1 MKCKL
6 RLLFLVAG
14 VAGLCNSVFAQTVD
28 QGKKFFYYQRYKS
41 AKDVFDKVLAAN
53 PNNIDAIYWD
63 GQTMLAMKDSVGAR
77 DLYSKALQTNG
88 NAPMLLAGMGG
99 VELRFGKAQDA
110 RAHFDMAITLT
121 KQKDVLVLNAVAE
134 NNITAPQGDLV
145 YALEKLTLATNVKNF
160 NNPETYVLMGDAYR
174 RQIDGG
180 NAVQAYQKAL
190 SLDPKLAAAEFQIG
204 KIYLTQNNADYFLPD
219 FNKAVEMD
227 PAYAPAYY
235 ELFYYY
241 YNHWTPDNIPKATDA
256 LNKYIANSDPGAYA
270 DLLQTDFLIVTGK
283 FAEAKAKA
291 LAIIS
296 AQGDKVDPLFYAKV
310 AYCCDTM
317 GDAACATQNI
327 ATYFAKQDPGAVKPS
342 DYVLRAGIEGK
353 STDSA
358 TRETAFDDY
367 GLAIR
372 KDTLPENKAKYL
384 AQATNLANKLNDKR
398 ALAVIARI
406 VYTGIKDPTNSDLYK
421 WGIANYQGGFYK
433 TADSIFCGI
442 YEVKYP
448 NEIFG
453 YLWCARALQA
463 QEDTANP
470 QGLAMAAWDKLAEV
484 SRALDSTAKAAGS
497 PDSIKYKNQIVTSYF
512 YLVQFYNDIKK
523 DKGTAIAYLRKV
535 LEVDPTN
542 ATAQKYLAILTA
554 PPRRVPAAAATK
566 PKSGR

>member
-28 QGKKFFYYQRYKS
+28 QGRKFFYYQRYKS

-63 GQTMLAMKDSVGAR
+63 GQTMLALKDSVGAR

-88 NAPMLLAGMGG
+88 NAPMLLAGEGG

-110 RAHFDMAITLT
+110 RAHFDMALSLT
-121 KQKDVLVLNAVAE
+121 KEKDVLVFNAVAK
-134 NNITAPQGDLV
+134 NNIEAPEGDMV
-145 YALEKLTLATNVKNF
+145 YALQKLEAATNVKKF
-160 NNPETYVLMGDAYR
+160 NDADTYLLEGDAYR

-190 SLDPKLAAAEFQIG
+190 SIDPKLAAAEFQIG
-204 KIYLTQNNADYFLPD
+204 KIYLTQNNPDYFLPA

-227 PAYAPAYY
+227 PAYAPAYF

-241 YNHWTPDNIPKATDA
+241 YNHWNVDNIPKATDA
-256 LNKYIANSDPGAYA
+256 LNKYVANSDPGANV

-291 LAIIS
+291 QAIIS
-296 AQGDKVDPLFYAKV
+296 AQGDKVDPGFYLKV
-310 AYCCDTM
+310 AYCCDTL
-317 GDAACATQNI
+317 GDAACASQSI
-327 ATYFAKQDPGAVKPS
+327 ATYFTKQDPGAVKPS

-358 TRETAFDDY
+358 TREKAFDDY
-367 GLAIR
+367 GLAIQ
-372 KDTLPENKAKYL
+372 KDTLVENKAKDL

-448 NEIFG
+448 TEIFG

-484 SRALDSTAKAAGS
+484 SRALDSTAKAANS

-523 DKGTAIAYLRKV
+523 DKATAIAYLRKV

-542 ATAQKYLAILTA
+542 ATALKFYQILTA
-554 PPRRVPAAAATK
+554 PPRRQPAAVAK

>member
-14 VAGLCNSVFAQTVD
+14 VAGLCNSVFAQTAD
-28 QGKKFFYYQRYKS
+28 QGKRFFYYQRYKS

-190 SLDPKLAAAEFQIG
+190 TLDPKLAAAEFQIG
-204 KIYLTQNNADYFLPD
+204 KIYLTQNNADYFLPA

-256 LNKYIANSDPGAYA
+256 LNKYIANSDPGPYA

-296 AQGDKVDPLFYAKV
+296 AAGNKVDPLFYAKV

-317 GDAACATQNI
+317 GDAACAAQNI

-367 GLAIR
+367 GLAIQ

-398 ALAVIARI
+398 ALATIARI
-406 VYTGIKDPTNSDLYK
+406 VYMGIKDPSNSDLYK

-484 SRALDSTAKAAGS
+484 SRALDSTAKAANS

-542 ATAQKYLAILTA
+542 ATALKYYQILTA

>member
-28 QGKKFFYYQRYKS
+28 QGRKFYYYQRYKS

-53 PNNIDAIYWD
+53 PNNIDAVYWD
-63 GQTMLAMKDSVGAR
+63 GQTMLALKDSVGAR

-99 VELRFGKAQDA
+99 VELRFGKPQDA
-110 RAHFDMAITLT
+110 RAHFEMAITLT
-121 KQKDVLVLNAVAE
+121 KQKDVNVLNAVAE
-134 NNITAPQGDLV
+134 NNISASQGDLV

-190 SLDPKLAAAEFQIG
+190 SLDPKLAAAEYQIG
-204 KIYLTQNNADYFLPD
+204 KIYLTQNNADYFLPA
-219 FNKAVEMD
+219 FNKAAEMD

-241 YNHWTPDNIPKATDA
+241 YNHWNTDNIPKATDA

-317 GDAACATQNI
+317 GDAACAQQNI
-327 ATYFAKQDPGAVKPS
+327 ATYFTKQDPGTVKPS

-358 TRETAFDDY
+358 TWVKAFDDY
-367 GLAIR
+367 GLAIQ
-372 KDTLPENKAKYL
+372 KDTLAENKAKYL
-384 AQATNLANKLNDKR
+384 AMATNLANSKGNKN
-398 ALAVIARI
+398 ALAVVARI
-406 VYTGIKDPTNSDLYK
+406 VYMGLKNPTNSDLFKY
-421 WGIANYQGGFYK
+421 GMAYYQAAQYQ
-433 TADSIFCGI
+433 TADSIFCGV
-442 YEVKYP
+442 YETKYP
-448 NEIFG
+448 DEVFG
-453 YLWCARALQA
+453 YLYCMRVKAL
-463 QEDTANP
+463 EDDSVGS
-470 QGLAMAAWDKLAEV
+470 QGLAVDAEMKLADFG
-484 SRALDSTAKAAGS
+484 RAKDSIAKAAGTK
-497 PDSIKYKNQIVTSYF
+497 DSILYKKYVVDCYQRLAF
-512 YLVQFYNDIKK
+512 YYNNTKK
-523 DKGTAIAYLRKV
+523 DKAQAIFWLQKV
-535 LEVDPTN
+535 LEVDPGN
-542 ATAQKYLAILTA
+542 ADAAKYIQLLSK
-554 PPRRVPAAAATK
+554 PPRQAAPAAAK
-566 PKSGR
+566 PKTGR

>member
-28 QGKKFFYYQRYKS
+28 QGRKFYYYQRYKS

-53 PNNIDAIYWD
+53 PNNIDAVYWD
-63 GQTMLAMKDSVGAR
+63 GQTMLALKDSVGAR

-99 VELRFGKAQDA
+99 VELRFGKPQDA

-121 KQKDVLVLNAVAE
+121 KQKDVNVLNAVAE
-134 NNITAPQGDLV
+134 NNISASQGDLV

-190 SLDPKLAAAEFQIG
+190 SLDPKLAAAEYQIG
-204 KIYLTQNNADYFLPD
+204 KIYLTQNNADYFLPA
-219 FNKAVEMD
+219 FNKAAEMD

-241 YNHWTPDNIPKATDA
+241 YNHWNTDNIPKATDA

-317 GDAACATQNI
+317 GDAACAQQNI
-327 ATYFAKQDPGAVKPS
+327 ATYFTKQDPGTVKPS
-342 DYVLRAGIEGK
+342 DYLLRAGIEGK

-358 TRETAFDDY
+358 TRVLAFNDY
-367 GLAIR
+367 GLAIQ

-384 AQATNLANKLNDKR
+384 AQAQNLASKLGDKN
-398 ALAVIARI
+398 ALATIARM
-406 VYTGIKDPTNSDLYK
+406 VYTGLKNPTNSDLFKFGMAY
-421 WGIANYQGGFYK
+421 YQAAQYQ
-433 TADSIFCGI
+433 TADSIFCGV
-442 YEVKYP
+442 YETKYP
-448 NEIFG
+448 DEVFG
-453 YLWCARALQA
+453 YLYCMRVKAL
-463 QEDTANP
+463 EDDSVGS
-470 QGLAMAAWDKLAEV
+470 QGLAVDAEMKLADFG
-484 SRALDSTAKAAGS
+484 RAKDSIAKAAGTK
-497 PDSIKYKNQIVTSYF
+497 DSILYKKYVVDCYQRLAFYF
-512 YLVQFYNDIKK
+512 NNTKK
-523 DKGTAIAYLRKV
+523 DKAQAIFWLQKV
-535 LEVDPTN
+535 LEVDPGN
-542 ATAQKYLAILTA
+542 ADAAKYIQLLSK
-554 PPRRVPAAAATK
+554 PPRQAAPAAAK
-566 PKSGR
+566 PKTGR